1 MQATMKQMPRKD
13 FLQMTAMGAAGAA
26 VIPSLLLQDSPAADS
41 KKSLPVIALQLY
53 TVRSEIE
60 KDTAGTLKRV
70 AELGF
75 KTVETAFWPKG
86 ISVKQAADYL
96 RAAGLTVSSAHIELP
111 VGDNKTA
118 FLETAEAMGCKKM
131 IWHGWPE
138 DKRYSTAEGTKELI
152 GIYNEASHFAQSN
165 GLQFGLHNHWWEY
178 RNKIGDR
185 YVYEL
190 LLESVEPELF
200 FEIDTYWVKVAGHDP
215 AKIVGTF
222 GKRAPLLHIKDG
234 PAKWNDSLP
243 EDNPDPMTAV
253 GKGTQDFP
261 AIAKAAKGNT
271 EYMVVEMDKTA
282 TDVFESLRESY
293 DYLINNNLAKG

>member
-1 MQATMKQMPRKD
+1 MKQMSRKD
-13 FLQMTAMGAAGAA
+13 FLQMTAVAATGAA
-26 VIPSLLLQDSPAADS
+26 VIPSLFVQDSPVADS
-41 KKSLPVIALQLY
+41 KKLLPLIALQLY
-53 TVRSEIE
+53 TLRNEIE
-60 KDTAGTLKRV
+60 KDIAGTMKRV

-118 FLETAEAMGCKKM
+118 FLQTAEAMDCKKM

-138 DKRYSTAEGTKELI
+138 DKRYSTADGTKELI
-152 GIYNEASHFAQSN
+152 DIYNEAGHFAQSY

-190 LLESVEPELF
+190 LLESVEPHIF

-215 AKIVGTF
+215 ATIVGTF
-222 GKRAPLLHIKDG
+222 GKRAPFLHIKDG
-234 PAKWNDSLP
+234 PAKWDDSLP
-243 EDNPDPMTAV
+243 QDNPEPMTAV

-271 EYMVVEMDKTA
+271 KYMVVEMDKTA
-282 TDVFESLRESY
+282 TDVFEALRQSY
-293 DYLINNNLAKG
+293 DYLINNHLAKG